1 MNMEQIRKNYK
12 KVAYAF
18 GTLILI
24 IVVVRF
30 QQRISEMNHLEGQR
44 NLIQTQESYVMQ
56 TQESLIAKLSYVN
69 SDEAVKAWAYS
80 EGRWYLPNET
90 PIIIVPAGN
99 ATSIPDG
106 FEETPINTIEN
117 WRVWWELFFGKKN

>member
-1 MNMEQIRKNYK
+1 MDQLKNNYK
-12 KVAYAF
+12 KVAYVF
-18 GTLILI
+18 GIIILI
-24 IVVVRF
+24 IVVVKF

-44 NLIQTQESYVMQ
+44 NLIQTQEAFVMQ
-56 TQESLIAKLSYVN
+56 TQESLIAKLAYVN

-99 ATSIPDG
+99 ATSTPDG
-106 FEETPINTIEN
+106 LEVTPIKTIEN
-117 WRVWWELFFGKKN
+117 WQVWWELFFGKKN

>member
-56 TQESLIAKLSYVN
+56 TQESLIAKLSYIN

>member
-1 MNMEQIRKNYK
+1 MRMDQIKNNYRKIG
-12 KVAYAF
+12 YAI
-18 GTLILI
+18 GILVLIV
-24 IVVVRF
+24 VVVRF
-30 QQRISEMNHLEGQR
+30 QQRISDMNHLESQR

-56 TQESLIAKLSYVN
+56 TQENLIAKLAYVN

-99 ATSIPDG
+99 ATSVPVG
-106 FEETPINTIEN
+106 FENIPIKTIDN
-117 WRVWWELFFGKKN
+117 WQVWWELFFGKKN

>member
-56 TQESLIAKLSYVN
+56 TQESLIAKLSYIN

-90 PIIIVPAGN
+90 PIIIIPAGN

>member
-1 MNMEQIRKNYK
+1 MLMDQVKNNSK
-12 KVAYAF
+12 KIAYAL
-18 GTLILI
+18 GILILI

-30 QQRISEMNHLEGQR
+30 QQRISDMNHLEGQR

-56 TQESLIAKLSYVN
+56 TQESLIAELAYVN

-90 PIIIVPAGN
+90 PIIIVPEGN
-99 ATSIPDG
+99 APSVPDDLENIP
-106 FEETPINTIEN
+106 IKLIEN
-117 WRVWWELFFGKKN
+117 WQVWWELFFGKKN